1 MSTADH
7 TGIAL
12 EDVWK
17 SFRRWPAGGPRTVR
31 GVLSRRVPLLG
42 HREERWALRG
52 VDVRVEP
59 GETVGVIGPNGA
71 GKSSLLRLACGLGR
85 PTRGSIQVPEATVG
99 VLSLGD
105 TVDLSLT
112 GRENAMTAAIV
123 GGLSRAEARAKMD
136 DVFEFAELED
146 YADAPVRTYSEGMKL
161 RLAFGVVAQLEPR
174 ALLIDEV
181 LSVGDLR
188 FQAKCAEHVHR
199 LRDRGT
205 AILMTSH
212 YLEQVAQE
220 CDRVVWLQA
229 GAVRMAGET
238 AEVIAAYED
247 EMRSRTVALTPAPE
261 EEGAEGDL
269 ELRRNRFGSQEV
281 TIEGVTVVGAGGT
294 AGEVRTGQALTV
306 SARFESHAGEVTQPH
321 VAISVR
327 RTSDGI
333 KCADE
338 TSERGGLRLRI
349 APGESTVVTASFARL
364 DLEPGDY
371 AVDVGIYEGGWSH
384 AYDFHHSAY
393 PLRVVGPSSGEGV
406 IRVPVHWETER
417 SGGPGPG

>member
-1 MSTADH
+1 MSTAAD
-7 TGIAL
+7 TGIVL

-17 SFRRWPAGGPRTVR
+17 AYRRWPAGGPRTVR
-31 GVLSRRVPLLG
+31 GVLSRRVPLFARG
-42 HREERWALRG
+42 EERWALQG
-52 VDVRVEP
+52 VQVRVAP

-71 GKSSLLRLACGLGR
+71 GKSSLLRLACGLGQ
-85 PTRGSIQVPEATVG
+85 PTRGSIQVPDATVG

-123 GGLSRAEARAKMD
+123 GGLSRAEAKAKMRA
-136 DVFEFAELED
+136 VFEFAELED

-188 FQAKCAEHVHR
+188 FQAKCSEHVHR

-205 AILMTSH
+205 AVLMTSH

-220 CDRVVWLQA
+220 CDRVLWLQA
-229 GAVRMAGET
+229 GAVRMVGET

-247 EMRSRTVALTPAPE
+247 EMRSRTVALTPAPQGLE
-261 EEGAEGDL
+261 EGDL

-281 TIEGVTVVGAGGT
+281 TIEGVTVAGAGGT
-294 AGEVRTGQALTV
+294 AGEVRTGQGLTI
-306 SARFESHAGEVTQPH
+306 SARFQSHSAEVVQPH

-327 RTSDGI
+327 RASDGI

-349 APGESTVVTASFARL
+349 DPGASRVVTASFSRL

-384 AYDFHHSAY
+384 AYDFHNSAY

-406 IRVPVHWETER
+406 IRVPVHWKAD
-417 SGGPGPG
+417 S